1 VVNCLQGTFD
11 EAQLLQTLALGVNR
25 VSLGVQ
31 SFDEA
36 MLRRCGRS
44 HGVDEVAAA
53 TALMRTH
60 APSWSLDLISSLP
73 YQTPEGWC
81 ADLDAAVAAKPNH
94 VSIYDLQVLCSHQ
107 PHCTSPQLHLRD
119 TLRPGNKRGLVK
131 YDLGETYRGHEIE
144 GTYHTP
150 ITRRKTTLVMCAFGS
165 AYTEAVPQ
173 SPPSWGLFV

>member
-1 VVNCLQGTFD
+1 M
-11 EAQLLQTLALGVNR
+11 NR

-36 MLRRCGRS
+36 TLRRCGRS
-44 HGVDEVAAA
+44 HGVAEVAAA

-73 YQTPEGWC
+73 HQTLEGWR

-107 PHCTSPQLHLRD
+107 PHFASSQPSLRD
-119 TLRPGNKRGLVK
+119 TLRPGNKRGPVISVGVSQGDKSSKPPKFGLVRVK
-131 YDLGETYRGHEIE
+131 RHKATRVSSVLNEKPGYEGALVTYDLWR
-144 GTYHTP
+144 
-150 ITRRKTTLVMCAFGS
+150 
-165 AYTEAVPQ
+165 
-173 SPPSWGLFV
+173 